1 MCIQRLA
8 SICEGKRIGMRGI
21 ASVWAIR
28 WPVSR
33 CYQKSGLDIGYRV
46 NRNKP
51 ANRTMKNNW
60 WRVRRVVTQFA
71 VYMQGI
77 A

>member
-8 SICEGKRIGMRGI
+8 SICEGKRIGMRNSISLGD
-21 ASVWAIR
+21 SL
-28 WPVSR
+28 VSSQVPPEVR
-33 CYQKSGLDIGYRV
+33 VGYRLQGQG
-46 NRNKP
+46 NKP